1 MNSQLLKVKHPA
13 LSQTLFHRAA
23 TQPDSLAFTYL
34 GDGITPSQTLTYREL
49 HHQAQTIAEY
59 LRGCLSP
66 GHRALLMFP
75 PGLEFISTFFGCLYA
90 GVIAV
95 PTPELD
101 PLRAK
106 RSRPRICSIA
116 KDSQAS
122 AIVTTKKLFG
132 DSKEKLEEFSKIPAG
147 KHLFIEEI
155 FQGQPIEED
164 RGLELT
170 NEIAFLQYT
179 SGSTS
184 SPKGV
189 IVTQQCLTE
198 QLNALTH
205 SCGLTDQS
213 ISLNWMPHFHDYG
226 LVNGLLLNVFLGTHT
241 FVMAPTRFLRNPLVW
256 LQAITK
262 YQITHSSG
270 PNFAYDLCVTKTVP
284 QERVNLNLEKWS
296 FASCGAEPIR
306 VETMDRFIQ
315 TFEPFGFDRRSFAP
329 AYGLAEY
336 TLAATITPHRSLPSH
351 LEIDAQNLEKGVIV
365 PAHTTTRVTRRIVS
379 CGCPVEGADLRIIDE
394 KTHYHSL
401 PDRVG
406 EIWLAGPSV
415 ANGYWQDKEDTQ
427 QTFNVFTADTQE
439 GPFLRTGD
447 LGFMREGN
455 LYVTG
460 RLKDLIIIRGNN
472 YFPQDIERTAQESH
486 LAFQQGTTAAF
497 SVSNGPDEHLV
508 VVQEVRHH
516 QSLTDFEHL
525 TSAIRQAVSL
535 EHDLPIHAVVLVKSG
550 SIPKTTSGKLQRHAC
565 KEAFL
570 TKSLISLHASINT
583 GNQQTSPDFART
595 HLLLLNASPDEQQ
608 RLLENFVETCV
619 AHSLNMDLGSLKSS
633 QPINE
638 LGIDSLM
645 SAQLTCQIER
655 ATGVTL
661 PPSTFL
667 QNYTIGTLAKQ
678 LFTQL
683 PDQIES
689 QQTIPTYVGMPVTEY
704 HLSPNQK
711 AQWFLHQLDPHSP
724 AGNVAVALLIRQPLD
739 QSAALRALNRMVN
752 RHPILRTIYES
763 QSGVPYQRILP
774 KVDVTLEFK
783 CVTDLHWEEIKQ
795 VIIAT
800 SQQPFDLSQAPLFR
814 AQLFERNPTN
824 HLLVLSTHHI
834 AADGWSMHL
843 LVKDFVQ
850 LYSQEIGQNPSPQL
864 VAPTDYVSFS
874 QWQIHMLES
883 DEGHRLR
890 TFWDKHLTGE
900 LPRLNLTFRP
910 IEPLL
915 ATPRTASQTFTLGAE
930 LTCRLRALAKQ
941 EGVTFYVT
949 LLAAFQVLLHR
960 YTRQEDILI
969 CSPMSG
975 RIRPDHQKT
984 VGNLTNTVPIRET
997 LAGDPLF
1004 KKFLR
1009 QVSQTV
1015 SAVIDHQIYPF
1026 SVLVEHLRTQRTDAH
1041 LPFGQILFVLQDF
1054 KLFDDLN
1061 DLSPNPPSSGNAP
1074 SYKDLTV
1081 DPFVIPQPAGPFDL
1095 TLELAENGPAL
1106 TGHFE
1111 YNRDLFD
1118 PDFVARLARHFQILL
1133 DSVSI
1138 SPDSHIWDFPFFEP
1152 SERRQVLV
1160 EWNPAP
1166 AQLPLTST
1174 AHELIEYQVRLSP
1187 GSVALVS
1194 ESRTVTYDELNK
1206 QANQIAH
1213 HLMVAGVTP
1222 DMPVGICIERSIEM
1236 IIGILAILKAG
1247 GAYVPL
1253 DPSLPKARLDFILED
1268 LQPSIILSTS
1278 DLREVLPQ
1286 GVATLISLDELQEEI
1301 SRQPE
1306 TNLTPT
1312 ANSKNLAYIIYTSG
1326 STGKPKGVQI
1336 EHQSLVAFAQSFRK
1350 ECDLREG
1357 DRVLQFSS
1365 LAFDASVEEIFPTL
1379 ISGGTIVLPTEMTV
1393 ESPERFL
1400 EKCCELD
1407 ITILDLPTAFWH
1419 DIALQL
1425 DKRPISIYP
1434 SLRLMII
1441 GGEKASSRAVHAW
1454 QAHVDASVRL
1464 LNTYGPTETT
1474 VTATTSDLN
1483 STREGEDQHSNN
1495 ENVSRFE
1502 HIPIGRPLSHVKAY
1516 LLDRCLQP
1524 VPIGVPGELYLG
1536 GHSLARGYHNRPEE
1550 TVKNF
1555 IRDPLSTIEGSRL
1568 FKTGDLCRYR
1578 PDGTLEYLE
1587 RTDRQIKLRGF
1598 RIELGEIEAMMQEHQ
1613 GVYEALVTLKNNA
1626 QIGPHLTAYFIPV
1639 RQPGLPA
1646 RELRNFLKERLP
1658 NYMIPATFM
1667 AMDSWPRTSTGK
1679 IDRSQLPEAD
1689 ERQWEPEENFVAP
1702 RSAIEHAT
1710 AELYCE
1716 ILGLTRVGVHDHFFE
1731 LGGHSLLAVQL
1742 VSRLRQTF
1750 SCDIPLRL
1758 FFENPTVAGL
1768 AKAIPA
1774 VIQGETAKGTIPAIT
1789 PALKDRPI
1797 PLSSSQERI
1806 YFLHQL
1812 APQSAA
1818 YNIPIA
1824 IRLHGQLNHLA
1835 LEESINQLI
1844 RKHESLRTSI
1854 HEESGTLSQV
1864 ISPVSYG
1871 ELTNID
1877 LRQIPDNQRLEDA
1890 RKKADEAARQ
1900 PFDLTKAPLLRGTL
1914 LHLAETDY
1922 VLILTIH
1929 HIVSDQWSFAILGK
1943 ELGQF
1948 YNALCSGR
1956 SVPAEPLPIQY
1967 ADFACW
1973 QRQWLTADV
1982 LENQYSFWT
1991 RKLSDLPVLEM
2002 PTDHP
2007 RRPDQTFTG
2016 TYISL
2021 DLTKPLL
2028 NKLQS
2033 LSATENATLYMLC
2046 LAAFKILLNR
2056 YSGQTDIV
2064 IGSPVANRH
2073 WPDVQSMVG
2082 TFVNTLV
2089 LRTDLSGDPTFRE
2102 LLKRVRDVALEG
2114 YAHQD
2119 LPFEMLVRDLAP
2131 TRTVNRMPLVQV
2143 LFNFG
2148 NAPFERVKFSGLS
2161 LSPFEIDRGASQF
2174 DLSIS
2179 IDTMASGKA
2188 YLEFNTDLFDYNH
2201 MALLLKHYH
2210 ELLKSVI
2217 AAPDTPISTLNMLT
2231 PAEKQQILHEWN
2243 TTDTPLARDVS
2254 TISLFEL
2261 QARRTPESLAVISD
2275 EATLTYYELN
2285 NKADQLAFALRQL
2298 GVVPDSLVGVALDR
2312 TADLLITFLGIMK
2325 AGGAYIP
2332 LDPQGP
2338 PERFAY
2344 MLRNSKAPILATQ
2357 RHLAREIPGYQGAI
2371 FFIDDAI
2378 GNSILDTD
2386 QAEIPHLTCAQS
2398 NLAYVIFTSG
2408 STGQPKGVEIEQRSL
2423 INFLHSMSRKLA
2435 VNNTDIFL
2443 AVTPVTFDIAALEL
2457 FLPLTIGAPVIL
2469 VSGEEARDGQR
2480 LKERLETSGATVM
2493 QATPGTWRMLLRA
2506 GWQGNKHLKIL
2517 CGGEALTREL
2527 AEELLTRSQEVWNL
2541 YGPTETTIWST
2552 VEKVRSGNGPVS
2564 IGRPIDNTRALI
2576 LDKNAK
2582 LTPVGIP
2589 GELFIGG
2596 EGVARGYLGHPELTT
2611 ERFQPN
2617 PFGWPEERLYKTGD
2631 LARWRSDGSLDYLG
2645 RNDHQVK
2652 IRGVRMELPEIES
2665 QLNQIPEITQSIVLG
2680 IETDRSDKKL
2690 VAFVVPSTDEDLNIA
2705 HVQRHLK
2712 AYLPNTMI
2720 PSEFVILR
2728 ELPLTPNGKVDRKA
2742 LITIKG
2748 TSPGHRTPTALPEN
2762 NLQRQLIHIWERLLD
2777 RQNVGIDDHYFDLGG
2792 HSILALQL
2800 FTEIEQLTGKRL
2812 PLATLFQA
2820 PTIRELSSI
2829 LQGSQ
2834 RTTNWQSIVPI
2845 NPIGTKPPL
2854 FAVPGIGGNV
2864 VGFYRLVQLLGNDQ
2878 PFYGLQSRGLDG
2890 EAEPFIT
2897 VEDIASHFVS
2907 EIQSVQPTGPYHLV
2921 GACIGGIIAF
2931 EMAQQ
2936 LSAKGQKVALL
2947 ALLETWP
2954 PASLLV
2960 PRWTLPNGL
2969 RPYVF
2974 FLSVAFGVT
2983 REIFRTKRE
2992 DRLTRISKAIRGMK
3006 KMVHS
3011 GDVYRGDREVR
3022 FRDKVSEAN
3031 RKAAGNYQ
3039 PQPFSGRIEL
3049 IIASERPV
3057 NPPKDTRRTWCDLA
3071 LGGYSVDE
3079 LPAASTGD
3087 LFKNPNVSSLAEKL
3101 KKLLSQAQASG

>member
-1 MNSQLLKVKHPA
+1 MLKIKHPA
-13 LSQTLFHRAA
+13 LSQALFHKAA
-23 TQPDSLAFTYL
+23 TQPDNLAFTYL
-34 GDGITPSQTLTYREL
+34 SDGITPSQTLTYREL
-49 HHQAQTIAEY
+49 HHEAQVIAEY
-59 LRGCLSP
+59 LRNCLSP
-66 GHRALLMFP
+66 GNRALLMFP
-75 PGLEFISTFFGCLYA
+75 PGLEFISAFFGCLYA

-106 RSRPRICSIA
+106 RSRPRICAIA

-122 AIVTTKKLFG
+122 AILTTKKLFG
-132 DSKEKLEEFSKIPAG
+132 DSKEKLEELSKILAG
-147 KHLFIEEI
+147 KHLFIEEC
-155 FQGQPIEED
+155 FQDPPSGED
-164 RGLELT
+164 SGFELT

-189 IVTQQCLTE
+189 IVSQQCLAE

-205 SCGLTDQS
+205 SCGLTDKS

-226 LVNGLLLNVFLGTHT
+226 LVNGLLLNVYLGTHT
-241 FVMAPTRFLRNPLVW
+241 FIMAPTRFLRNPLVW

-262 YQITHSSG
+262 YQITHSGG
-270 PNFAYDLCVTKTVP
+270 PNFAYDLCVVKTEP
-284 QERVNLNLEKWS
+284 QERVPLNLEKWS

-315 TFEPFGFDRRSFAP
+315 TFEPFGFNRRSFAP
-329 AYGLAEY
+329 AYGLAEF
-336 TLAATITPHRSLPSH
+336 TLAATITPPRSMPSH
-351 LEIDAQNLEKGVIV
+351 LEIDAQNLEKSVIV
-365 PAHTTTRVTRRIVS
+365 PAQTTTRVTRKIVC
-379 CGCPVEGADLRIIDE
+379 CGCPVQGADLRIIDE
-394 KTHYHSL
+394 KTHCHSL
-401 PDRVG
+401 PDRIG

-415 ANGYWQDKEDTQ
+415 TNGYWQHREETQ
-427 QTFNVFTADTQE
+427 QTFNAFTADTQE

-472 YFPQDIERTAQESH
+472 YFPHDIERTVQESH

-497 SVSNGPDEHLV
+497 SMSNGPDEHLV
-508 VVQEVRHH
+508 VVQEIRRH

-535 EHDLPIHAVVLVKSG
+535 EHDLPVHAVILVKPG
-550 SIPKTTSGKLQRHAC
+550 SIPKTTSGKLQRQAC

-570 TKSLISLHASINT
+570 TERLISLHASINT
-583 GNQQTSPDFART
+583 GTQQTFPDFALT
-595 HLLLLNASPDEQQ
+595 HTLLLNASPHEQQ
-608 RLLENFVETCV
+608 RLLENFVESSV
-619 AHSLNMDLGSLKSS
+619 AQSLNMDLGSLKSS

-638 LGIDSLM
+638 IGIDSLM

-655 ATGVTL
+655 ATGVAL

-667 QNYTIGTLAKQ
+667 QNCTIGALAKQ
-678 LFTQL
+678 LIAQL
-683 PDQIES
+683 PGQIES
-689 QQTIPTYVGMPVTEY
+689 QQTTTPYVGIPVNEY

-711 AQWFLHQLDPHSP
+711 AQWFLHQLDPQSA

-739 QSAALRALNRMVN
+739 QSAALRSLNQLVN

-774 KVDVTLEFK
+774 SVDVTLEFT
-783 CVTDLHWEEIKQ
+783 CVTDLDWEDVKQ
-795 VIIAT
+795 EVIAT
-800 SQQPFDLSQAPLFR
+800 SQKSFDLSQAPLFR

-824 HLLVLSTHHI
+824 YLLLLSTHHI

-843 LVKDFVQ
+843 LVEDFVH
-850 LYSQEIGQNPSPQL
+850 LYSQEIGKNPSQKL
-864 VAPTDYVSFS
+864 VTPTDYVSFS

-883 DEGHRLR
+883 NEGHRLR
-890 TFWDKHLTGE
+890 TFWDKHLAGE
-900 LPRLNLTFRP
+900 LPRLNLTYRP
-910 IEPLL
+910 VEPLL
-915 ATPRTASQTFTLGAE
+915 ATPRTASQTFTLCSE

-941 EGVTFYVT
+941 EGVTLYAT
-949 LLAAFQVLLHR
+949 LLAVFQVLLHR
-960 YTRQEDILI
+960 YTGQEAILI

-984 VGNLTNTVPIRET
+984 VGNLTNTVPLRET
-997 LAGDPLF
+997 LAGNPLF
-1004 KKFLR
+1004 RKLLR

-1015 SAVIDHQIYPF
+1015 TAIIDHQIYPF
-1026 SVLVEHLRTQRTDAH
+1026 SVLVEHLRAQRTETH
-1041 LPFGQILFVLQDF
+1041 LPLGQVLFVLQDF
-1054 KLFDDLN
+1054 KLFDDLK
-1061 DLSPNPPSSGNAP
+1061 DLPSDPPTQDNVP
-1074 SYKDLTV
+1074 SYKELTV
-1081 DPFVIPQPAGPFDL
+1081 DPFVIPQPAGQFDL
-1095 TLELAENGPAL
+1095 TLELAENGQSL

-1118 PDFVARLARHFQILL
+1118 PDFVAKLTSHFQILL
-1133 DSVSI
+1133 DGVSI
-1138 SPDSHIWDFPFFEP
+1138 SPDCHIWDFPFFEP
-1152 SERRQVLV
+1152 SERQQVLV
-1160 EWNPAP
+1160 EWNPA
-1166 AQLPLTST
+1166 ASQLPLTST
-1174 AHELIEYQVRLSP
+1174 AHELIEYQVGRSP

-1194 ESRTVTYDELNK
+1194 ESIAVTYDEVNK
-1206 QANQIAH
+1206 RANQIAH
-1213 HLMVAGVTP
+1213 HLLVAGVTP
-1222 DMPVGICIERSIEM
+1222 DMPVGICIERSIEI

-1253 DPSLPKARLDFILED
+1253 DPTLPKTRLAFILED
-1268 LQPSIILSTS
+1268 LQPSVILSTK
-1278 DLREVLPQ
+1278 DLRKILPE

-1301 SRQPE
+1301 SRQPDS
-1306 TNLTPT
+1306 NLMPI
-1312 ANSKNLAYIIYTSG
+1312 ANPRNLAYIIYTSG

-1350 ECDLREG
+1350 ECELREG

-1365 LAFDASVEEIFPTL
+1365 LAFDASVEEIFPIL

-1400 EKCCELD
+1400 EKCCELN

-1425 DKRPISIYP
+1425 DKRAISIYP

-1454 QAHVDASVRL
+1454 EANVDASVRL
-1464 LNTYGPTETT
+1464 LNTYGPTEAT
-1474 VTATTSDLN
+1474 VTATTFDLN
-1483 STREGEDQHSNN
+1483 SIRDGEDRHPHDKDMSH
-1495 ENVSRFE
+1495 FE

-1550 TVKNF
+1550 TAKNF
-1555 IRDPLSTIEGSRL
+1555 IHDPLSTIEGSRL

-1587 RTDRQIKLRGF
+1587 RTDRQVKLRGF
-1598 RIELGEIEAMMQEHQ
+1598 RIELGEIEAMVEEHQ
-1613 GVYEALVTLKNNA
+1613 GVYEALVTL
-1626 QIGPHLTAYFIPV
+1626 QSHVRIGPHLVAYFIPV

-1646 RELRNFLKERLP
+1646 RELRRFLKERLP
-1658 NYMIPATFM
+1658 NYMVPAAFM
-1667 AMDSWPRTSTGK
+1667 AMDSWPRTVTGK
-1679 IDRSQLPEAD
+1679 IDRSQLPEVD
-1689 ERQWEPEENFVAP
+1689 ETQWESEEKFVAP
-1702 RSAIEHAT
+1702 RSAIEQAT
-1710 AELYCE
+1710 ADLYCE

-1742 VSRLRQTF
+1742 VSRLREIF
-1750 SCDIPLRL
+1750 RCDIPLRL

-1768 AKAIPA
+1768 AEAIPSA
-1774 VIQGETAKGTIPAIT
+1774 IQGDTAQGAIPAIT
-1789 PALKDRPI
+1789 PAFKDLPI

-1806 YFLHQL
+1806 YFLHKL

-1854 HEESGTLSQV
+1854 REESGTLSQV
-1864 ISPVSYG
+1864 ISPISCV
-1871 ELTNID
+1871 ELTHID
-1877 LRQIPDNQRLEDA
+1877 LRQIPDDQRLEEA
-1890 RKKADEAARQ
+1890 RKKADAAARH
-1900 PFDLTKAPLLRGTL
+1900 PFDLTKAPLLKGTL
-1914 LHLAETDY
+1914 LHLADKDY

-1948 YNALCSGR
+1948 YNALCGGR
-1956 SVPAEPLPIQY
+1956 AIPTEPLPIQY

-1973 QRQWLTADV
+1973 QRQWLTPEV

-1991 RKLSDLPVLEM
+1991 RKLSDLPILEI

-2007 RRPDQTFTG
+2007 RRSDQTFTG

-2028 NKLQS
+2028 NKLQH

-2046 LAAFKILLNR
+2046 LAAFKVLLNR
-2056 YSGQTDIV
+2056 YSGQTDIA

-2102 LLKRVRDVALEG
+2102 LLRRVRDVALEG

-2174 DLSIS
+2174 DLSLS

-2188 YLEFNTDLFDYNH
+2188 FLEFNTDLFDYDH

-2210 ELLKSVI
+2210 ELLKSVF
-2217 AAPDTPISTLNMLT
+2217 AAPDTPISSLHMLT
-2231 PAEKQQILHEWN
+2231 SAEKQQILHEWN
-2243 TTDTPLARDVS
+2243 ATDTPLPRDVS
-2254 TISLFEL
+2254 TVSLFEL
-2261 QARRTPESLAVISD
+2261 QARNNPESLAVIS
-2275 EATLTYYELN
+2275 EESTLTYNELN
-2285 NKADQLAFALRQL
+2285 NKANQLAFSLRHL

-2312 TADLLITFLGIMK
+2312 TADLLIVFLGIMK
-2325 AGGAYIP
+2325 AGGSYLP

-2344 MLRNSKAPILATQ
+2344 MLLNSNAPILATQ
-2357 RHLAREIPGYQGAI
+2357 RHLSREIPDYQGTI
-2371 FFIDDAI
+2371 FYIDDDISENILAI
-2378 GNSILDTD
+2378 D
-2386 QAEIPHLTCAQS
+2386 QAELPHPNFSQS

-2423 INFLHSMSRKLA
+2423 MNFLHSMSRKLA
-2435 VNNTDIFL
+2435 VSNTDIFL

-2457 FLPLTIGAPVIL
+2457 FLPLTIGAQVIL

-2480 LKERLETSGATVM
+2480 LRKRLETSGATVM
-2493 QATPGTWRMLLRA
+2493 QATPATWRMLLQA
-2506 GWQGNKHLKIL
+2506 GWQGNKNLKIL

-2552 VEKVRSGNGPVS
+2552 AEKVRSGNGPVS
-2564 IGRPIDNTRALI
+2564 IGRQIDNTRALI
-2576 LDKNAK
+2576 LDKNAN

-2589 GELFIGG
+2589 GELYIGG
-2596 EGVARGYLGHPELTT
+2596 EGVARGYLGCPDLTT

-2617 PFGWPEERLYKTGD
+2617 LFGWPEERLYKTGD
-2631 LARWRSDGSLDYLG
+2631 LARWRADGRLDYLG
-2645 RNDHQVK
+2645 RNDQQVK

-2665 QLNQIPEITQSIVLG
+2665 QINQIPEITQSIVLA
-2680 IETDRSDKKL
+2680 IETDQSDKKL
-2690 VAFVVPSTDEDLNIA
+2690 VAFVVPSTDQDLDLA
-2705 HVQRHLK
+2705 HVRQHLK
-2712 AYLPNTMI
+2712 AYLPITMI

-2728 ELPLTPNGKVDRKA
+2728 ELPLTPNGKVDRKS
-2742 LITIKG
+2742 LLTIKG
-2748 TSPGHRTPTALPEN
+2748 TSTGHHTPTALPEN
-2762 NLQRQLIHIWERLLD
+2762 DLQRQLIRIWERLLD
-2777 RQNVGIDDHYFDLGG
+2777 RQDIGIDDHYFDLGG

-2800 FTEIEQLTGKRL
+2800 FTEIEHLTGQRL
-2812 PLATLFQA
+2812 PLATLFKA
-2820 PTIRELSSI
+2820 PTIRELSSL
-2829 LQGSQ
+2829 LQSSQ
-2834 RTTNWQSIVPI
+2834 RPTNWQSIVPI

-2864 VGFYRLVQLLGNDQ
+2864 VGFYELVQLLGNDQ

-2890 EAEPFIT
+2890 EVEPFT
-2897 VEDIASHFVS
+2897 RVEDIASHFIS
-2907 EIQSVQPTGPYHLV
+2907 EIQSVQPTGPYHLI

-2954 PASLLV
+2954 PASLLA
-2960 PRWTLPNGL
+2960 PSWTIPNSL
-2969 RPYVF
+2969 RPYAF
-2974 FLSVAFGVT
+2974 FLSVAFEVMS
-2983 REIFRTKRE
+2983 EIFRTKRE
-2992 DRLTRISKAIRGMK
+2992 DRLTRISKAIRGMRE
-3006 KMVHS
+3006 MVAS

-3022 FRDKVSEAN
+3022 FRDTVSEAN
-3031 RKAAGNYQ
+3031 RKAAAHYQ
-3039 PQPFSGRIEL
+3039 PQPYSGRIEL

-3057 NPPKDTRRTWCDLA
+3057 NPPKDTRMTWCDLA

-3079 LPAASTGD
+3079 LPAASTGH

-3101 KKLLSQAQASG
+3101 KKLLSQAQAFE

>member
-1 MNSQLLKVKHPA
+1 MKVKQPA
-13 LSQTLFHRAA
+13 LSQTLFHRAT

-34 GDGITPSQTLTYREL
+34 NDGITPSQTLTYREL
-49 HHQAQTIAEY
+49 HHQSQVIADH
-59 LRGCLSP
+59 LQDCLSP
-66 GHRALLMFP
+66 GNRALLMFP
-75 PGLEFISTFFGCLYA
+75 PGLEFISAFFGCLYA

-116 KDSQAS
+116 TDSQAS
-122 AIVTTKKLFG
+122 IILTTKKLFG
-132 DSKEKLEEFSKIPAG
+132 DSKEKLEELSKITPG
-147 KHLFIEEI
+147 KHLFIEE
-155 FQGQPIEED
+155 FPQGPPSQED
-164 RGLELT
+164 KSLELIH
-170 NEIAFLQYT
+170 EIAFLQYT

-205 SCGLTDQS
+205 SCGLTDKS

-226 LVNGLLLNVFLGTHT
+226 LVNGLLLNVYLGTHT
-241 FVMAPTRFLRNPLVW
+241 FVMAPTRFLRNPLSW

-262 YQITHSSG
+262 YQVTHSSG
-270 PNFAYDLCVTKTVP
+270 PNFAYDLCVTKTEP
-284 QERVNLNLEKWS
+284 QERVNLNLQKWS

-315 TFEPFGFDRRSFAP
+315 TFEPFGFNRRSFAP

-336 TLAATITPHRSLPSH
+336 TLAATITPHGSMPSH
-351 LEIDAQNLEKGVIV
+351 LEIDAQNLEKGLIL
-365 PAHTTTRVTRRIVS
+365 PALTTARVTRRIVS
-379 CGCPVEGADLRIIDE
+379 CGCPVQGADLRIIDE
-394 KTHYHSL
+394 KTHHHSL
-401 PDRVG
+401 PDRIG

-415 ANGYWQDKEDTQ
+415 TNGYWQHRKETL
-427 QTFNVFTADTQE
+427 QTFNAFTADTRE

-472 YFPQDIERTAQESH
+472 YFPHDIERTVQESH

-497 SVSNGPDEHLV
+497 SVPIGSDEQLV
-508 VVQEVRHH
+508 VIQELRHH
-516 QSLTDFEHL
+516 KSLADFEHL

-535 EHDLPIHAVVLVKSG
+535 EHDLPVHAVVLVKPG
-550 SIPKTTSGKLQRHAC
+550 SIPKTTSGKIQRQAC

-570 TKSLISLHASINT
+570 TERLTSLHTSITLVNNHDST
-583 GNQQTSPDFART
+583 DFALT
-595 HLLLLNASPDEQQ
+595 QTLLLNASSNEQQ
-608 RLLENFVETCV
+608 LLLENFVESSL
-619 AHSLNMDLGSLKSS
+619 AHSLSMNLGSLKSD
-633 QPINE
+633 QHLNE

-645 SAQLTCQIER
+645 SAQLTCKIEK
-655 ATGVTL
+655 ATGVAL

-667 QNYTIGTLAKQ
+667 QNLTIGTLAKR
-678 LFTQL
+678 LLDQL

-689 QQTIPTYVGMPVTEY
+689 QQTATTCVGIPVHEY

-711 AQWFLHQLDPHSP
+711 AQWFLHQLDPQSA

-739 QSAALRALNRMVN
+739 QSAALRSINLLVN

-774 KVDVTLEFK
+774 SVEVPLELRCVVDLN
-783 CVTDLHWEEIKQ
+783 WEDVKRE
-795 VIIAT
+795 VIST
-800 SQQPFDLSQAPLFR
+800 SQKPFNLSQAPLFR
-814 AQLFERNPTN
+814 AHLFERTSTN
-824 HLLVLSTHHI
+824 HLLLLSTHHI

-843 LVKDFVQ
+843 LVDDFVQ
-850 LYSQEIGQNPSPQL
+850 LYSQEIGKDQCSKLDTPS
-864 VAPTDYVSFS
+864 DYISFS
-874 QWQIHMLES
+874 RWQTHMLEG
-883 DEGHRLR
+883 DEGHRLGA
-890 TFWDKHLTGE
+890 FWDKQLAGE
-900 LPRLNLTFRP
+900 LPRLNLTYRP
-910 IEPLL
+910 VEPLL
-915 ATPRTASQTFTLGAE
+915 ATPRTASQTFTINAE
-930 LTCRLRALAKQ
+930 LTDRLRMMAKQ
-941 EGVTFYVT
+941 EGVTLYVT
-949 LLAAFQVLLHR
+949 LLAVLQVLLHR
-960 YTRQEDILI
+960 YTGQENILI
-969 CSPMSG
+969 CSPSSG
-975 RIRPDHQKT
+975 RIRPEHQKT
-984 VGNLTNTVPIRET
+984 VGNLTNTVLLRET
-997 LAGDPLF
+997 LVGNPFFRKL
-1004 KKFLR
+1004 LR

-1015 SAVIDHQIYPF
+1015 TAVIDHQVYPF
-1026 SVLVEHLRTQRTDAH
+1026 SLLVERLRAQRKEAK
-1041 LPFGQILFVLQDF
+1041 LPIGQVLFVLQDF

-1061 DLSPNPPSSGNAP
+1061 DLPLRTPKQGKAP
-1074 SYKDLTV
+1074 SHQDITV
-1081 DPFVIPQPAGPFDL
+1081 DPFVIPQPTGQFDL
-1095 TLELAENGPAL
+1095 TLELAENGPSL

-1111 YNRDLFD
+1111 YNRDLFN
-1118 PDFVARLARHFQILL
+1118 PTFVARLASHFQILL
-1133 DSVSI
+1133 DGVSI
-1138 SPDSHIWDFPFFEP
+1138 SPDSRIWDFPFFQP

-1166 AQLPLTST
+1166 AQLALTST
-1174 AHELIEYQVRLSP
+1174 AHELIEYQVTLTP
-1187 GSVALVS
+1187 GTIALVS
-1194 ESRTVTYDELNK
+1194 ERTELTYDELNK
-1206 QANQIAH
+1206 RANQVAH
-1213 HLMVAGVTP
+1213 HLLVAGVTP

-1236 IIGILAILKAG
+1236 VIGILAILKAG

-1253 DPSLPKARLDFILED
+1253 DPNLPKARLAFIIED
-1268 LQPSIILSTS
+1268 LRPSVILTTS
-1278 DLREVLPQ
+1278 ELRKVLPEGQ
-1286 GVATLISLDELQEEI
+1286 ATLISLDEFQEEI
-1301 SRQPE
+1301 SRQPDR
-1306 TNLTPT
+1306 NLTPT
-1312 ANSKNLAYIIYTSG
+1312 ANPNNLAYIIYTSG
-1326 STGKPKGVQI
+1326 STGRPKGVEI
-1336 EHQSLVAFAQSFRK
+1336 EHRSLVAFAQSFRK
-1350 ECDLREG
+1350 ECELREG

-1365 LAFDASVEEIFPTL
+1365 LAFDASVEEIFPIL
-1379 ISGGTIVLPTEMTV
+1379 ISGGTLVLPTEMTV

-1400 EKCCELD
+1400 EKCCELN
-1407 ITILDLPTAFWH
+1407 ITILDLPTAYWH

-1425 DKRPISIYP
+1425 DKRPIQIYP

-1441 GGEKASSRAVHAW
+1441 GGEKASPRAVHAW
-1454 QAHVDASVRL
+1454 QANADPSVRL
-1464 LNTYGPTETT
+1464 LNTYGPTEAT
-1474 VTATTSDLN
+1474 VTATTYDLN
-1483 STREGEDQHSNN
+1483 SARQRDDHNDED
-1495 ENVSRFE
+1495 VSRSGNV
-1502 HIPIGRPLSHVKAY
+1502 PIGRPLAHVKAY

-1555 IRDPLSTIEGSRL
+1555 IRDPHSTVGGTRL
-1568 FKTGDLCRYR
+1568 FRTGDLCRYR
-1578 PDGTLEYLE
+1578 PDGILEYLE

-1598 RIELGEIEAMMQEHQ
+1598 RIELGEIETVMQEHQ
-1613 GVYEALVTLKNNA
+1613 GVYEARVTLKSNA
-1626 QIGPHLTAYFIPV
+1626 QIGPHLIAYFIPV
-1639 RQPGLPA
+1639 RQPGVA
-1646 RELRNFLKERLP
+1646 ASELRNFLKERLP
-1658 NYMIPATFM
+1658 NYMVPATFM
-1667 AMDSWPRTSTGK
+1667 AMDSWPHTSTGK
-1679 IDRSQLPEAD
+1679 IDRSQLPEVD
-1689 ERQWEPEENFVAP
+1689 ETQWESEENFVAP
-1702 RSAIEHAT
+1702 RSAIEQA
-1710 AELYCE
+1710 AADLYCE

-1742 VSRLRQTF
+1742 VSRLREMF
-1750 SCDIPLRL
+1750 GCDIPLRL

-1768 AKAIPA
+1768 AEAIPS
-1774 VIQGETAKGTIPAIT
+1774 VIQGEATQGTIPAIT
-1789 PALKDRPI
+1789 PAFKDRPI

-1806 YFLHQL
+1806 YFLHKL

-1854 HEESGTLSQV
+1854 REESGTLSQV
-1864 ISPVSYG
+1864 ISSISCV

-1877 LRQIPDNQRLEDA
+1877 LRHLPDDQRLEEA
-1890 RKKADEAARQ
+1890 RKKANEAARH

-1914 LHLAETDY
+1914 LQLADEDY

-1973 QRQWLTADV
+1973 QRQWLTPEV
-1982 LENQYSFWT
+1982 LENQYSFWMS
-1991 RKLSDLPVLEM
+1991 KLSNLPILEM

-2046 LAAFKILLNR
+2046 LAAFKVLLNR
-2056 YSGQTDIV
+2056 YSGQTDII

-2174 DLSIS
+2174 DLSVS

-2188 YLEFNTDLFDYNH
+2188 FLEFNTDLFDYDH
-2201 MALLLKHYH
+2201 MALMLTHYH
-2210 ELLKSVI
+2210 ELLKSVV
-2217 AAPDTPISTLNMLT
+2217 ATPNTPISALNMLT
-2231 PAEKQQILHEWN
+2231 SAEKQQILLEWN
-2243 TTDTPLARDVS
+2243 TTDTPLPRVVS

-2261 QARRTPESLAVISD
+2261 QATRTPESLAVISE

-2285 NKADQLAFALRQL
+2285 KKADQLAFSLRQL
-2298 GVVPDSLVGVALDR
+2298 GIVPDLLVGVALDR
-2312 TADLLITFLGIMK
+2312 TADLLVAFLGIMK
-2325 AGGAYIP
+2325 AGGAYLP

-2344 MLRNSKAPILATQ
+2344 MLQNSKAPILVTQ
-2357 RHLAREIPGYQGAI
+2357 RHLNREIPGYQGSR
-2371 FFIDDAI
+2371 FFLEDHC
-2378 GNSILDTD
+2378 GGSILPID
-2386 QAEIPHLTCAQS
+2386 QNENSRPKFAQS

-2435 VNNTDIFL
+2435 VSNTDIFL

-2457 FLPLTIGAPVIL
+2457 FLPLSIGARVVL

-2480 LKERLETSGATVM
+2480 LMERLETSGATVM
-2493 QATPGTWRMLLRA
+2493 QATPATWRMLLQA
-2506 GWQGNKHLKIL
+2506 GWQGNKNLKIL

-2527 AEELLTRSQEVWNL
+2527 AEELLTRSREVWNL

-2552 VEKVRSGNGPVS
+2552 VQKVRSGNGPVS
-2564 IGRPIDNTRALI
+2564 IGRPIDNTRTLI
-2576 LDKNAK
+2576 LDKNAQ

-2589 GELFIGG
+2589 GELYIGG
-2596 EGVARGYLGHPELTT
+2596 EGVARGYLGCPDLTT

-2617 PFGWPEERLYKTGD
+2617 SFGWPEERLYKTGD

-2645 RNDHQVK
+2645 RDDQQVK

-2665 QLNQIPEITQSIVLG
+2665 RLNQIPEITQSVVLA
-2680 IETDRSDKKL
+2680 IETDQSDKKL
-2690 VAFVVPSTDEDLNIA
+2690 VAFLVTSTGQDLGVEQVR
-2705 HVQRHLK
+2705 HHLK
-2712 AYLPNTMI
+2712 AFLPLPMI
-2720 PSEFVILR
+2720 PSEFVFLP

-2742 LITIKG
+2742 LVAIKG
-2748 TSPGHRTPTALPEN
+2748 TSSGHRAPTALSEN
-2762 NLQRQLIHIWERLLD
+2762 NLQRQLIRIWERLLG
-2777 RQNVGIDDHYFDLGG
+2777 RQDVGIDDHYFDLGG

-2800 FTEIEQLTGKRL
+2800 FTEIEHLTGKRL
-2812 PLATLFQA
+2812 PLATLFKA
-2820 PTIRELSSI
+2820 PTIRELASI
-2829 LQGSQ
+2829 LQSTQ
-2834 RTTNWQSIVPI
+2834 RPISWESIVPI
-2845 NPIGTKPPL
+2845 NALGTKPPL

-2864 VGFYRLVQLLGNDQ
+2864 VGFYELVQLLGNDQ

-2890 EAEPFIT
+2890 EAEPLT
-2897 VEDIASHFVS
+2897 NVEDMAAHYVG
-2907 EIQSVQPTGPYHLV
+2907 EIRSVQPAGPYHLV

-2947 ALLETWP
+2947 VLLETWP
-2954 PASLLV
+2954 PISLRI
-2960 PRWTLPNGL
+2960 PRWTLPNCL
-2969 RPYVF
+2969 RPYAF
-2974 FLSVAFGVT
+2974 FFSMVFGVMI
-2983 REIFRTKRE
+2983 EIFRTNRE
-2992 DRLTRISKAIRGMK
+2992 DRLTRIVKAVRGMRDV
-3006 KMVHS
+3006 VHR

-3031 RKAAGNYQ
+3031 RKAAANYQ

-3057 NPPKDTRRTWCDLA
+3057 NPPKDTRMTWCDLA
-3071 LGGYSVDE
+3071 LGGYSVDK
-3079 LPAASTGD
+3079 LPAASTGH
-3087 LFKNPNVSSLAEKL
+3087 LFKTPNVSSLAEKL
-3101 KKLLSQAQASG
+3101 KKLISQAQAPE

>member
-1 MNSQLLKVKHPA
+1 MLKVKQPA

-34 GDGITPSQTLTYREL
+34 RDGITPSQTLTYREL
-49 HHQAQTIAEY
+49 HHQAQVIADH
-59 LRGCLSP
+59 LRDCLSA
-66 GHRALLMFP
+66 GNRALLMFP
-75 PGLEFISTFFGCLYA
+75 PGLEFISAFFGCLYA

-116 KDSQAS
+116 EDSQAS
-122 AIVTTKKLFG
+122 AILTTKKLFG
-132 DSKEKLEEFSKIPAG
+132 DSKEKLEEFSNIPAG
-147 KHLFIEEI
+147 KHLFIEE
-155 FQGQPIEED
+155 FFLGPPSKED
-164 RGLELT
+164 KSLELT

-198 QLNALTH
+198 QLDALTH
-205 SCGLTDQS
+205 SCGLTEKN

-226 LVNGLLLNVFLGTHT
+226 LVNGLLLNVYLGTHT
-241 FVMAPTRFLRNPLVW
+241 FVMAPTSFLRNPLVW

-270 PNFAYDLCVTKTVP
+270 PNFAYDLCVAKTEP
-284 QERVNLNLEKWS
+284 QERVTLNLEKWS

-315 TFEPFGFDRRSFAP
+315 TFEPFGFNKRSFAP

-336 TLAATITPHRSLPSH
+336 TLAATITPHRSMPSH
-351 LEIDAQNLEKGVIV
+351 LEIDAQDLEKGIIA
-365 PAHTTTRVTRRIVS
+365 PARTTTRFTRRIVC
-379 CGCPVEGADLRIIDE
+379 CGCPVQGADLRIIDE
-394 KTHYHSL
+394 KTHHHSL
-401 PDRVG
+401 PDRIG

-415 ANGYWQDKEDTQ
+415 ANGYWQHKKETQ
-427 QTFNVFTADTQE
+427 QTFNAFTADTRE

-472 YFPQDIERTAQESH
+472 YFPHDIERTVQESH

-508 VVQEVRHH
+508 VVQELKHH
-516 QSLTDFEHL
+516 KSLTDFEHL
-525 TSAIRQAVSL
+525 TTAIRQAVSL
-535 EHDLPIHAVVLVKSG
+535 EHDLPVHAVVLVKPG
-550 SIPKTTSGKLQRHAC
+550 SIPKTTSGKLQRQAC

-570 TKSLISLHASINT
+570 KERLISLHASINT
-583 GNQQTSPDFART
+583 GNQQTSPDFALT
-595 HLLLLNASPDEQQ
+595 HTLLLNASPNEQQ
-608 RLLENFVETCV
+608 RLLKNFLENSV
-619 AHSLNMDLGSLKSS
+619 AHSLNMNLDSIQSDQYFNS
-633 QPINE
+633 

-645 SAQLTCQIER
+645 SAQLTCQIEK
-655 ATGVTL
+655 ATGVVL

-667 QNYTIGTLAKQ
+667 QNGTIATLVKQ
-678 LFTQL
+678 LLAEL

-689 QQTIPTYVGMPVTEY
+689 QQTATTDVGIQVNEY
-704 HLSPNQK
+704 YLSPNQK
-711 AQWFLHQLDPHSP
+711 AQWFLHQLDPQSP
-724 AGNVAVALLIRQPLD
+724 AGNVAVALLIRQQLD
-739 QSAALRALNRMVN
+739 QSAALRALNQLVN

-774 KVDVTLEFK
+774 RVDVPLEFK
-783 CVTDLHWEEIKQ
+783 CVTDLDWEDVKKE
-795 VIIAT
+795 VIST
-800 SQQPFDLSQAPLFR
+800 SQKPFNLFQSPLFR
-814 AQLFERNPTN
+814 AQLFERTPTN
-824 HLLVLSTHHI
+824 HLLLLSTHHI

-843 LVKDFVQ
+843 LVEDFVQ
-850 LYSQEIGQNPSPQL
+850 LYLQEIGTDHGPKL
-864 VAPTDYVSFS
+864 GTLTDYVSFS
-874 QWQIHMLES
+874 HWQIHMLEGV
-883 DEGHRLR
+883 EGQKLGA
-890 TFWDKHLTGE
+890 FWDKQLAGE
-900 LPRLNLTFRP
+900 WPRLNLTYRP
-910 IEPLL
+910 VEPLL
-915 ATPRTASQTFTLGAE
+915 ATPRTASQTFTISSE

-941 EGVTFYVT
+941 EGVTLYVT
-949 LLAAFQVLLHR
+949 LLAVLQVLLHR
-960 YTRQEDILI
+960 YTGQEDILI

-975 RIRPDHQKT
+975 RIRPEHQKT
-984 VGNLTNTVPIRET
+984 VGNLTNTVFLRET
-997 LAGDPLF
+997 LVGNPHFRKL
-1004 KKFLR
+1004 LQ

-1015 SAVIDHQIYPF
+1015 TAVIDHQAYPF
-1026 SVLVEHLRTQRTDAH
+1026 SVLVERLRAQRAEAN
-1041 LPFGQILFVLQDF
+1041 LPLGQILFVLQDF
-1054 KLFDDLN
+1054 KLFDDIN
-1061 DLSPNPPSSGNAP
+1061 DLPSDTPKQDKAYSHT
-1074 SYKDLTV
+1074 DFTV
-1081 DPFVIPQPAGPFDL
+1081 DPFVIPQPTGQFDL
-1095 TLELAENGPAL
+1095 TLELAENGPSL

-1111 YNRDLFD
+1111 YNRNLFD
-1118 PDFVARLARHFQILL
+1118 PIFVARLASHLQILL
-1133 DSVSI
+1133 DGVSI
-1138 SPDSHIWDFPFFEP
+1138 SPDSRIWDFPFFQP

-1166 AQLPLTST
+1166 AQLALTST
-1174 AHELIEYQVRLSP
+1174 AHELIEYQVELSP
-1187 GSVALVS
+1187 GSIALAS
-1194 ESRTVTYDELNK
+1194 ESTAVTYDELNK
-1206 QANQIAH
+1206 RANQVAH
-1213 HLMVAGVTP
+1213 LLLVAGVTP

-1236 IIGILAILKAG
+1236 VIGILAILKAG

-1253 DPSLPKARLDFILED
+1253 DPNLPKARLAFIIED
-1268 LQPSIILSTS
+1268 LRPSVILSTRE
-1278 DLREVLPQ
+1278 LRKVLPE
-1286 GVATLISLDELQEEI
+1286 GAVTLISLDELQDEI
-1301 SRQPE
+1301 SRQPDR
-1306 TNLTPT
+1306 NLTPT
-1312 ANSKNLAYIIYTSG
+1312 AHSNNLAYIIYTSG

-1336 EHQSLVAFAQSFRK
+1336 EHRSLVAFAQSFRK
-1350 ECDLREG
+1350 ECELREG

-1365 LAFDASVEEIFPTL
+1365 LAFDASVEEIFPIL
-1379 ISGGTIVLPTEMTV
+1379 ICGGTIVLPTEMIV

-1400 EKCCELD
+1400 EKCCELN

-1425 DKRPISIYP
+1425 EKRPIQIYS

-1454 QAHVDASVRL
+1454 QTNVSPSVRL
-1464 LNTYGPTETT
+1464 LNTYGPTEAT
-1474 VTATTSDLN
+1474 VTATTYDLN
-1483 STREGEDQHSNN
+1483 SARQREEDPHN
-1495 ENVSRFE
+1495 EDGGRIE
-1502 HIPIGRPLSHVKAY
+1502 HIPIGRPLYHVKAY
-1516 LLDRCLQP
+1516 LLDRGLQP

-1587 RTDRQIKLRGF
+1587 RTDRQVKLRGF
-1598 RIELGEIEAMMQEHQ
+1598 RIELGEIEAMMQEHH
-1613 GVYEALVTLKNNA
+1613 GVYEALVTLKSHA
-1626 QIGPHLTAYFIPV
+1626 RIGPHLIAYFIPV

-1658 NYMIPATFM
+1658 NYMVPATFM

-1679 IDRSQLPEAD
+1679 IDRSHLPEVD
-1689 ERQWEPEENFVAP
+1689 ETQWESEENFVPP
-1702 RSAIEHAT
+1702 RSAIEQAT
-1710 AELYCE
+1710 ADLYCE

-1742 VSRLRQTF
+1742 VSRLREKF
-1750 SCDIPLRL
+1750 RCDIPLRL

-1768 AKAIPA
+1768 AEAIPSM
-1774 VIQGETAKGTIPAIT
+1774 IQGEAGKGTIPAIT
-1789 PALKDRPI
+1789 PAFKDRPI

-1806 YFLHQL
+1806 YFLHKL

-1835 LEESINQLI
+1835 FEESINQLI

-1854 HEESGTLSQV
+1854 REESGTLSQV
-1864 ISPVSYG
+1864 VLSVSCV
-1871 ELTNID
+1871 ELTTVD
-1877 LRQIPDNQRLEDA
+1877 LRQIPDDQRLEEA
-1890 RKKADEAARQ
+1890 REKADEAARH

-1914 LHLAETDY
+1914 LQLADEDY

-1973 QRQWLTADV
+1973 QRQWLTPEV

-1991 RKLSDLPVLEM
+1991 RKLSDLPMLEM

-2046 LAAFKILLNR
+2046 LAAFKVLLNR

-2119 LPFEMLVRDLAP
+2119 LPFELLVRDLAP

-2174 DLSIS
+2174 DLSLS

-2188 YLEFNTDLFDYNH
+2188 FLEFNTDLFDYDH

-2210 ELLKSVI
+2210 ELLKSII
-2217 AAPDTPISTLNMLT
+2217 AAPDTPISALNMLT
-2231 PAEKQQILHEWN
+2231 SAEKQQILLEWN
-2243 TTDTPLARDVS
+2243 STDTPLPRDVS
-2254 TISLFEL
+2254 TNSLFEL
-2261 QARRTPESLAVISD
+2261 QATKTPASLAIISE
-2275 EATLTYYELN
+2275 EATLTYYELK
-2285 NKADQLAFALRQL
+2285 NKADQLAFSLRQL
-2298 GVVPDSLVGVALDR
+2298 GIVPDLLVAVALDR
-2312 TADLLITFLGIMK
+2312 TADLLVAFLGIMK
-2325 AGGAYIP
+2325 AGGAYLP

-2344 MLRNSKAPILATQ
+2344 MLQNSKAPILVTQ
-2357 RHLAREIPGYQGAI
+2357 RHLSREIPGYQGRRFLLEDHCGSSI
-2371 FFIDDAI
+2371 PPIDQDE
-2378 GNSILDTD
+2378 NSR
-2386 QAEIPHLTCAQS
+2386 PKFAQS

-2435 VNNTDIFL
+2435 VSNTDIFL

-2457 FLPLTIGAPVIL
+2457 FLPLSIGARVVL
-2469 VSGEEARDGQR
+2469 VSGEETRDGQR
-2480 LKERLETSGATVM
+2480 LMERLETSGATVM
-2493 QATPGTWRMLLRA
+2493 QATPATWRMLLQA
-2506 GWQGNKHLKIL
+2506 GWQGNQNLKIL

-2527 AEELLTRSQEVWNL
+2527 AEELLTRSREVWNL

-2552 VEKVRSGNGPVS
+2552 VQKVRSGIGPVS
-2564 IGRPIDNTRALI
+2564 IGRPIDNTRTLI
-2576 LDKNAK
+2576 LDKNAQ
-2582 LTPVGIP
+2582 LTPIGIP
-2589 GELFIGG
+2589 GELYIGG
-2596 EGVARGYLGHPELTT
+2596 EGVARGYLGCPDLTT

-2617 PFGWPEERLYKTGD
+2617 SFGWPEERLYKTGD

-2645 RNDHQVK
+2645 RNDQQVK

-2665 QLNQIPEITQSIVLG
+2665 QLNQIPEITQSVVLA
-2680 IETDRSDKKL
+2680 IETDQSDKKL
-2690 VAFVVPSTDEDLNIA
+2690 VAFLVTSTGQDLSIEQVR
-2705 HVQRHLK
+2705 HHLK
-2712 AYLPNTMI
+2712 AYLPLTMI
-2720 PSEFVILR
+2720 PSEFVFLR
-2728 ELPLTPNGKVDRKA
+2728 ELPLTPNGKIDRKA
-2742 LITIKG
+2742 LVAIKG
-2748 TSPGHRTPTALPEN
+2748 TSSGHRAPTALPEN
-2762 NLQRQLIHIWERLLD
+2762 NLQRQLIRIWERLLG
-2777 RQNVGIDDHYFDLGG
+2777 RQDVGIDDHYFDLGG

-2800 FTEIEQLTGKRL
+2800 FTEIEHLTGKRL
-2812 PLATLFQA
+2812 PLATLFKA
-2820 PTIRELSSI
+2820 PTIRELASI
-2829 LQGSQ
+2829 LQSTQ
-2834 RTTNWQSIVPI
+2834 RLTNWQSIVPI
-2845 NPIGTKPPL
+2845 NPFGTKPPL
-2854 FAVPGIGGNV
+2854 FAMPGIGGNV
-2864 VGFYRLVQLLGNDQ
+2864 VGFYELVQLLGNDQ

-2890 EAEPFIT
+2890 EAEPFSN
-2897 VEDIASHFVS
+2897 VKDIAAHFIS

-2947 ALLETWP
+2947 VLLETWP
-2954 PASLLV
+2954 PASLWV
-2960 PRWTLPNGL
+2960 PRWSLPNFL
-2969 RPYVF
+2969 RPFAF
-2974 FLSVAFGVT
+2974 FFSMTFGVMI
-2983 REIFRTKRE
+2983 EIIRTNRK
-2992 DRLTRISKAIRGMK
+2992 DRLTRLSKAFRGVREV
-3006 KMVHS
+3006 VHR

-3057 NPPKDTRRTWCDLA
+3057 NPPKDTRMTWCDLA
-3071 LGGYSVDE
+3071 LEGYSVDE
-3079 LPAASTGD
+3079 LPAASTGH
-3087 LFKNPNVSSLAEKL
+3087 LFKTPNVSSLAEKL
-3101 KKLLSQAQASG
+3101 KKLLSQAQAPE